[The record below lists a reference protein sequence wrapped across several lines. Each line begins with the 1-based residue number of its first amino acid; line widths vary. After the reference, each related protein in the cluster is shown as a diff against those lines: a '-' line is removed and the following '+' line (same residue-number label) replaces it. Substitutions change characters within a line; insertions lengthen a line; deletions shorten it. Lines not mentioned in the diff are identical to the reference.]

1 MERVMAEIQ
10 MADWVRKITGEKAPL
25 KDLREW
31 EHKIVRA
38 YSELLNGYQA
48 DIPAILN
55 DIARVRSHPGLV
67 LEQGINFTSI
77 CYHHFLP
84 FFGTMDVAY
93 EPGEVITG
101 LGRIVE
107 LVQALAHRLQIQEFL
122 VRDIAETIRERIK
135 ARGVFVRSR
144 AVHLCVH
151 SRGPSDHT
159 METVCTYAVGSFAA
173 IERQAAIS
181 ELLAARSH

>member
-1 MERVMAEIQ
+1 MREVQI
-10 MADWVRKITGEKAPL
+10 ADWVQKVAGDRAPL

-38 YSELLNGYQA
+38 YSELLDGYQA
-48 DIPAILN
+48 DVAAILN
-55 DIARVRSHPGLV
+55 DIARVRDHPGLV
-67 LEQGINFTSI
+67 MEQGINFTSI

-84 FFGTMDVAY
+84 FFGTVDVAY

-122 VRDIAETIRERIK
+122 VRDVARTIADRVGAK
-135 ARGVFVRSR
+135 GVFVRSR

-159 METVCTYAVGSFAA
+159 METVCTYAVGSLADVG
-173 IERQAAIS
+173 RQAQLS
-181 ELLAARSH
+181 QLLAVQSR

>member
-1 MERVMAEIQ
+1 MKEIQ
-10 MADWVRKITGEKAPL
+10 IADWIEKITGDKAPL

-31 EHKIVRA
+31 EPRIVAA
-38 YSELLNGYQA
+38 YSELLDDNKA
-48 DIPAILN
+48 DIQAILN
-55 DIARVRSHPGLV
+55 DIARVRKHSGLV

-107 LVQALAHRLQIQEFL
+107 LVQALAHRFQIQEFL
-122 VRDIAETIRERIK
+122 VRDIAETIRER
-135 ARGVFVRSR
+135 AGAQGVFVRSR

-159 METVCTYAVGSFAA
+159 METVCTYAIGSFEAT
-173 IERQAAIS
+173 ERQA
-181 ELLAARSH
+181 ELCQLLAIPSR

>member
-1 MERVMAEIQ
+1 MKEIQ
-10 MADWVRKITGEKAPL
+10 IADWIQKIAGDRAPL

-31 EHKIVRA
+31 EPRIVAA
-38 YSELLNGYQA
+38 YSELLDGYKA
-48 DIPAILN
+48 DPSKILN
-55 DIARVRSHPGLV
+55 EIARVREHPGLI

-84 FFGTMDVAY
+84 FFGSMDVAY

-107 LVQALAHRLQIQEFL
+107 LVQALAHRFQIQEFL
-122 VRDIAETIRERIK
+122 VRDIAEAIQERVK
-135 ARGVFVRSR
+135 VKGVFVRSR

-159 METVCTYAVGSFAA
+159 METICTYALGSLKSLD
-173 IERQAAIS
+173 RQAAIS
-181 ELLAARSH
+181 QLLAMQSR

>member
-1 MERVMAEIQ
+1 MSEIRI
-10 MADWVRKITGEKAPL
+10 ADWVRKITGEEAPL

-31 EHKIVRA
+31 EHRIVAA
-38 YSELLNGYQA
+38 YSELLDGYKA
-48 DIPAILN
+48 NIPEILN
-55 DIARVRSHPGLV
+55 DIARVRKHPGLV
-67 LEQGINFTSI
+67 LEQGINFTSV

-84 FFGTMDVAY
+84 FFGTIDVAY

-107 LVQALAHRLQIQEFL
+107 LVGALAHRLQIQEFL
-122 VRDIAETIRERIK
+122 VRDIAETIKERVG

-144 AVHLCVH
+144 AVHLCVR

-159 METVCTYAVGSFAA
+159 METVCTYAVGSFEAG
-173 IERQAAIS
+173 ERQADLCQLFAMPS
-181 ELLAARSH
+181 R

>member
-1 MERVMAEIQ
+1 VKEVQI
-10 MADWVRKITGEKAPL
+10 ADWVEKIAGDKAPL

-31 EHKIVRA
+31 EHRIVAA
-38 YSELLNGYQA
+38 YSELLDGYKA

-55 DIARVRSHPGLV
+55 DIAHVSKHSGLI

-84 FFGTMDVAY
+84 FFGTIDVAY
-93 EPGEVITG
+93 EPGDIITG

-107 LVQALAHRLQIQEFL
+107 LVEALAHRLQIQEFL
-122 VRDIAETIRERIK
+122 VRDIAETIKERVK
-135 ARGVFVRSR
+135 AKGVFVRSR
-144 AVHLCVH
+144 AVHLCVR

-159 METVCTYAVGSFAA
+159 METVCTYAVGSFEAVA
-173 IERQAAIS
+173 RQA
-181 ELLAARSH
+181 ELCQLLAVPSH

>member
-1 MERVMAEIQ
+1 MREVQI
-10 MADWVRKITGEKAPL
+10 ADWVQKITGDRAPL

-38 YSELLNGYQA
+38 YTELLDGYEA
-48 DIPAILN
+48 DLGAILN
-55 DIARVRSHPGLV
+55 DIARVREHPGLV
-67 LEQGINFTSI
+67 LERGIQFTSV

-84 FFGTMDVAY
+84 FFGTADVAY

-107 LVQALAHRLQIQEFL
+107 LVQALAHRFQIQEFL

-151 SRGPSDHT
+151 SRGPRDPT
-159 METVCTYAVGSFAA
+159 METVCTYAVGSLG
-173 IERQAAIS
+173 ELGRQAEVS
-181 ELLAARSH
+181 QLLALPPR